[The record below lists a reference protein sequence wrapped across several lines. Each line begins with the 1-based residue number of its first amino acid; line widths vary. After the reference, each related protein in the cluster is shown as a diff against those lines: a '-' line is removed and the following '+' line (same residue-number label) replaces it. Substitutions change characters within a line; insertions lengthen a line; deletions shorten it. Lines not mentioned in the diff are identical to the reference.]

1 VARKIRR
8 LTALDVKRAK
18 HRGLYNDGGGL
29 HLSIDANG
37 NRSWIF
43 RYGAQGRRHHGL
55 GPLHTVTLA
64 EAREKARGCRK
75 LLLDGL
81 DPIAEKHARKAA
93 AKAEAAKAISFADA
107 AETYITSHHAAWKNE
122 KNRQQWRN
130 TLRDYA
136 FPTIGRL
143 PVSEVDTALV
153 LRILQ
158 PIWTTKSETA
168 ARVRMR
174 IERILSWATVQG
186 FRSGDN
192 PARWDK
198 HLDNLL
204 PPQAKVAPVQHHP
217 ALPYAEVPAFI
228 RDLHE
233 LDGFAADALE
243 FMILT
248 AARTGEIIGAE
259 WDEFDLRAKVWTI
272 PGKRMKAGR
281 DHKVPLAKRAVE
293 ILKALPRDD
302 ERPFPLSNMA
312 FLQLLKRVGRTDIT
326 PHGFRSSFR
335 DWAAET
341 HKAAREVAEMAL
353 AHAVSDK
360 TEAAYRRGDL
370 FEKRRRLMDDWAT
383 FCTANSAQSRRRG
396 GRHG

>member
-1 VARKIRR
+1 MARKIGR
-8 LTALDVKRAK
+8 LTALSVKRAK

-29 HLSIDANG
+29 HLSIDVNG

-64 EAREKARGCRK
+64 EAREKARDCRK

-81 DPIAEKHARKAA
+81 DPIAEKRTRKAA
-93 AKAEAAKAISFADA
+93 AKAEAAKSITFADA

-122 KNRQQWRN
+122 KNRTQWRN

-136 FPTIGRL
+136 FPVIGKL
-143 PVSEVDTALV
+143 PVAEVDTALV
-153 LRILQ
+153 LRVLQ
-158 PIWTTKSETA
+158 PIWTTKTETA

-174 IERILSWATVQG
+174 IEHILSWATVQG
-186 FRSGDN
+186 YRTGDN

-204 PPQAKVAPVQHHP
+204 PPQAKVAPVKHHA
-217 ALPYAEVPAFI
+217 ALPYADVPAFI
-228 RDLHE
+228 RDLHK
-233 LDGFAADALE
+233 LDGLAAEALE

-248 AARTGEIIGAE
+248 AARTGEIIGAAT
-259 WDEFDLRAKVWTI
+259 WDEFDLRAKVWTV
-272 PGKRMKAGR
+272 PAKRMKAGKE
-281 DHKVPLAKRAVE
+281 HKVPLAKRAVE
-293 ILKALPRDD
+293 ILKALPRDN

-360 TEAAYRRGDL
+360 TEAAYRRGQML
-370 FEKRRRLMDDWAT
+370 AKRRKLMDDWAT
-383 FCTANSAQSRRRG
+383 FCTAKRRG
-396 GRHG
+396 GKHG